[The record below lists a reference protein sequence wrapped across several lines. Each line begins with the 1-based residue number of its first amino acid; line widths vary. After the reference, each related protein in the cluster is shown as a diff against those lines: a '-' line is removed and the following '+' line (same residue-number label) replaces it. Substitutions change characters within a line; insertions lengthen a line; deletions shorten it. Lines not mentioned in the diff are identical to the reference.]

1 MNTAGYE
8 IGLTIPVQ
16 VGKEKMEKRK
26 NNTEATVEDSKT
38 RNEKYNFVEIKA
50 LKDTE
55 KDLAHKAKVKAEMA
69 KRDATNKNRDNGEMT
84 I

>member
-16 VGKEKMEKRK
+16 VGKGKMEKGK
-26 NNTEATVEDSKT
+26 NHTEVTIEDAKE
-38 RNEKYNFVEIKA
+38 RDKKYNFVGIK
-50 LKDTE
+50 LSKTTE
-55 KDLAHKAKVKAEMA
+55 KDFTHKAKVKAEMA
-69 KRDATNKNRDNGEMT
+69 KRKAANKNIGSGEMT

>member
-16 VGKEKMEKRK
+16 VGKGKMEKGK
-26 NNTEATVEDSKT
+26 NHTEATVEDAKT
-38 RNEKYNFVEIKA
+38 RNEKYNFVGIKA

-55 KDLAHKAKVKAEMA
+55 KDLAHKAKVKSEMA
-69 KRDATNKNRDNGEMT
+69 KRNATNRDNGEMT

>member
-8 IGLTIPVQ
+8 IGATIPVQ
-16 VGKEKMEKRK
+16 VGKGKMEKGK
-26 NNTEATVEDSKT
+26 NHTESTVEDAKT
-38 RNEKYNFVEIKA
+38 RNEKYSFVGIKA

-69 KRDATNKNRDNGEMT
+69 KREAANKNKDNGEMT